1 MSSKVVILAGG
12 FGTRLKAIFPDVPK
26 PMVPIFNMPLL
37 EYQIIQCRNNGFNTI
52 LLLLHHQHHVITE
65 YFGDGG
71 KWGVNLQYQIE
82 QIPRGTAGALF
93 DSLDLL
99 DDDFLVLYGDTFFD
113 VDLKSI
119 WNFHKLNDADVTL
132 FLHPNNHPADSDLV
146 EIDDNLNI
154 CGIHPYATR
163 GHELQYRNLVNA
175 ALYVAKKSALSDA
188 IEPIG
193 VGDLARDTF
202 PLLLKR
208 GNVRIKAYVSTEYVK
223 DMGTPDRLKK
233 VERDLNS
240 GMVDNLSSRKLRSAV
255 FLDRDGTINKEVDHL
270 CSVEDLEL
278 IPGADKAIKLL
289 NDAGI
294 LAVCV
299 TNQPVIA
306 RGDLTLEGLNAI
318 HAKLDFMLGH
328 SGAYLDR
335 TYICPHHP
343 DGGFKGEVS
352 NLKFDCECRKPKTG
366 LIDLAVRELAIDRQK
381 SWMVGDSAADIS
393 AGALSGLKTVLV
405 RTGHGGGPKV
415 VSTVSPNYIVPNVKD
430 AVDWILGG
438 HARVLTQLWSILAN
452 AQNERVILVGGLAR
466 SGKSFASQVIREQMT
481 AAGRRVHIF
490 CLDGWLHSTTNR
502 IEGCGV
508 EHRYNINGFL
518 DFFLLVMNAGV
529 GHYAQI
535 PIYDRNSKQSRMN
548 SVFIAP
554 EDLLIVE
561 GVPVLMEELLIKIAK
576 IRIFVEIDE
585 DERLKRFLQD
595 YEWRG
600 ISKEVARKLFRSRLS
615 DELPQIMASSK
626 AATHYLKGI

>member
-1 MSSKVVILAGG
+1 MILAGG
-12 FGTRLKAIFPDVPK
+12 FGTRLKGIFPDVPK

-37 EYQIIQCRNNGFNTI
+37 EHQIIQCRNSGFKTI

-65 YFGDGG
+65 YFGDGS
-71 KWGVNLQYQIE
+71 KWDVNLQYQVE

-93 DSLDLL
+93 DSLGLL
-99 DDDFLVLYGDTFFD
+99 GHVFLVLYGDTFFD

-146 EIDDNLNI
+146 EIDDHLNV
-154 CGIHPYATR
+154 CSIHPYATR

-175 ALYVAKKSALSDA
+175 ALYVVKKSALSDA
-188 IEPIG
+188 IPLTG
-193 VGDLARDTF
+193 VSDLARDTF
-202 PLLLKR
+202 PLLLKK
-208 GNVRIKAYVSTEYVK
+208 GDVSLKAYLSPEYIK
-223 DMGTPDRLKK
+223 DMGTPDRLIK

-255 FLDRDGTINKEVDHL
+255 FLDRDGTINKEVNHL
-270 CSVEDLEL
+270 CSVADLEL
-278 IPGADKAIKLL
+278 IPGADEAIKSL
-289 NDAGI
+289 NDAGT
-294 LAVCV
+294 LAICV

-366 LIDLAVRELAIDRQK
+366 LIDLAVRELEIDRQK
-381 SWMVGDSAADIS
+381 SWIVGDSSADIS
-393 AGALSGLKTVLV
+393 AGAQSGLKTILV
-405 RTGHGGGPKV
+405 RTGHG
-415 VSTVSPNYIVPNVKD
+415 VSPKGASAISPDYIVPNIKD
-430 AVDWILGG
+430 AVSWILGG
-438 HARVLTQLWSILAN
+438 HARVLTQLWPILAN
-452 AQNERVILVGGLAR
+452 VQNERVILVGGLAR

-481 AAGRRVHIF
+481 AAGRRVHIL
-490 CLDGWLHSTTNR
+490 CLDGWLHSTANR
-502 IEGCGV
+502 IEGSGV
-508 EHRYNINGFL
+508 EHRYDRKGFL
-518 DFFLLVMNAGV
+518 DFFLLVMDAGV

-561 GVPVLMEELLIKIAK
+561 GVPVLMEELLIKIAN

-600 ISKEVARKLFRSRLS
+600 ISEEEARKLFRSRLS
-615 DELPQIMASSK
+615 DEIPQIMASSK